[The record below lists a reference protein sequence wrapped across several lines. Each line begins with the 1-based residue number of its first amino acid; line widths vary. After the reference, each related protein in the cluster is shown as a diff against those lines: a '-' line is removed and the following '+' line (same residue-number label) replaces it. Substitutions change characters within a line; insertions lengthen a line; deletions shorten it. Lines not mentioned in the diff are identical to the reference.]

1 METSLSSPMRSP
13 ILTSALLGANFG
25 TPAEQQ
31 HLLAL
36 EQTAREA
43 LAEKRPWL
51 RFAPQLEWQFELD
64 STAERVARFR
74 VLGLIA
80 LIILNLFNITDRT
93 MLPDIADQALMIRL
107 GILTPIMAV
116 TLAALHLP
124 FLAPRREWLIS
135 CLIAAASGSLVYFF
149 SQSQHPNALHYHT
162 GVILVIMFGNI
173 VIRQRFRFALSTSVA
188 VLALFVAGISQL
200 QQMSQEIKLNS
211 DMVLFAAVV
220 ISLVANYQME
230 YDSRQ
235 AYLHTLL
242 QRIEALKLKR
252 SHDELDRQANSDPLT
267 GLANRRYFDS
277 HLLIEWGRAQ
287 REQQAIALIYLDVDN
302 FKAYNDHYGHQAGDE
317 CLIRVAKE
325 IQQCV
330 QRNGDVCAR
339 YGGEEFVILL
349 PQTSLLSAQAMAEK
363 VREAVQA
370 AGLSQ
375 AYSDVSQ
382 VVTISCGVACTVP
395 AVGDT
400 SSRLIR
406 QADQALYAAKS
417 SGRNRVSSQGA
428 DTSHLTV

>member
-1 METSLSSPMRSP
+1 MSSPMRSP

>member
-1 METSLSSPMRSP
+1 MRSP

>member
-1 METSLSSPMRSP
+1 VSSPIRSP
-13 ILTSALLGANFG
+13 ILTAALLGADFG
-25 TPAEQQ
+25 TPAQQQ

-36 EQTAREA
+36 EQTASQA

-51 RFAPQLEWQFELD
+51 RFATQLEWQFELD

-74 VLGLIA
+74 ILGLIA
-80 LIILNLFNITDRT
+80 LIIFNLFNITDRT
-93 MLPDIADQALMIRL
+93 MLPDIAAQALTIRL
-107 GILTPIMAV
+107 GILTPAMALV
-116 TLAALHLP
+116 LAALHLP
-124 FLAPRREWLIS
+124 WMAPRREWWIS
-135 CLIAAASGSLVYFF
+135 ALVVIVGGSLVYFF
-149 SQSQHPNALHYHT
+149 TQSQHPNALQYHT
-162 GVILVIMFGNI
+162 GVILIIMFGNI
-173 VIRQRFRFALSTSVA
+173 VIRQRFWFAFATSVA
-188 VLALFVAGISQL
+188 VLLLFIAGISQL

-211 DMVLFAAVV
+211 DMVLFSAVA

-235 AYLHTLL
+235 GYLHTLL

-252 SHDELDRQANSDPLT
+252 SRDELDRQANSDPLT

-287 REQQAIALIYLDVDN
+287 RELKSIALIYLDVDN

-317 CLIRVAKE
+317 CLIRVANK

-349 PQTSLLSAQAMAEK
+349 PQTSLASARAMAEK
-363 VREAVQA
+363 VRAAVEAA
-370 AGLSQ
+370 ELRHE
-375 AYSDVSQ
+375 YSDASK

-395 AVGDT
+395 AAGDN
-400 SSRLIR
+400 SGKLLGE
-406 QADQALYAAKS
+406 ADQALYAAKS
-417 SGRNRVSSQGA
+417 SGRNRVSSHGD
-428 DTSHLTV
+428 DTGCMAV